1 MLTSP
6 EYRSAVIVDD
16 DQDIRELLTAT
27 LESNGFTILTSG
39 TGRHGVELI
48 REHNPDLITLDLN
61 LPDIDGVEVCRQA
74 RAMTDAYIVMVT
86 ARQDEIDRLIGL
98 EIGADDFL
106 VKPFSPRELQ
116 ARVAAMFRR
125 PRTSVRR
132 ADTAPIPAVVE
143 PSPEPEH
150 TLLRHGPLAVDIE
163 GRIAS
168 LDEEELSLTRTEFD
182 LLATLLSAPR
192 RVWSRE
198 SLLAKVW
205 GEAWVSDQHLVEVH
219 MRNLRKKLGDKAA
232 DPRFIRTVR
241 GVGYRLMPGGR
252 AATALETPTRSP
264 RANEITPAKGDLA
277 AKR

>member
-1 MLTSP
+1 MATSP
-6 EYRSAVIVDD
+6 EFRSAVIVDD
-16 DQDIRELLTAT
+16 DEDIRELLTAT
-27 LESNGFTILTSG
+27 LASNGFTILASG
-39 TGRHGVELI
+39 TGRHGIELI
-48 REHNPDLITLDLN
+48 RDHQPDLITLDLN

-125 PRTSVRR
+125 PRTSVRSPV
-132 ADTAPIPAVVE
+132 TGSTPAVVE
-143 PSPEPEH
+143 PSSDPEN
-150 TLLRHGPLAVDIE
+150 TFLRHGSLTIDVE
-163 GRIAS
+163 GRVAS
-168 LDEEELSLTRTEFD
+168 LDEGELSLTRTEFD

-205 GEAWVSDQHLVEVH
+205 GEAWVADQHLVEVH

-241 GVGYRLMPGGR
+241 GIGYRLMPGGR
-252 AATALETPTRSP
+252 AATTP
-264 RANEITPAKGDLA
+264 
-277 AKR
+277 